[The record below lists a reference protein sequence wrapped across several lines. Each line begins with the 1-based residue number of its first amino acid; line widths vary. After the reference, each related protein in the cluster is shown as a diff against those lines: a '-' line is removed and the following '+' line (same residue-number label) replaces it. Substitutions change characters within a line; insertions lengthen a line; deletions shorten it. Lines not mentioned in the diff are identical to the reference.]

1 MSENFDG
8 DIYEKIEYMPI
19 TFFANTL
26 RVGIIGGGRG
36 SYIKARTLSNSGV
49 EVEVLSR
56 EFIEDFHN
64 ISVTLIKKEYDTI
77 IITNELAGFSEDI
90 IKKYAKNKK
99 IKIIIS

>member
-36 SYIKARTLSNSGV
+36 SYIKARTLSNTSHI
-49 EVEVLSR
+49 R
-56 EFIEDFHN
+56 
-64 ISVTLIKKEYDTI
+64 
-77 IITNELAGFSEDI
+77 
-90 IKKYAKNKK
+90 
-99 IKIIIS
+99 

>member
-36 SYIKARTLSNSGV
+36 SYIKARTLSNSLGV
-49 EVEVLSR
+49 
-56 EFIEDFHN
+56 
-64 ISVTLIKKEYDTI
+64 
-77 IITNELAGFSEDI
+77 
-90 IKKYAKNKK
+90 
-99 IKIIIS
+99 KIIRFDMSEY

>member
-36 SYIKARTLSNSGV
+36 SYIKARTLSNRSV
-49 EVEVLSR
+49 EMEGL
-56 EFIEDFHN
+56 
-64 ISVTLIKKEYDTI
+64 
-77 IITNELAGFSEDI
+77 
-90 IKKYAKNKK
+90 
-99 IKIIIS
+99 

>member
-36 SYIKARTLSNSGV
+36 SYIKAKTLSSNGV
-49 EVEVLSR
+49 EVEVL
-56 EFIEDFHN
+56 
-64 ISVTLIKKEYDTI
+64 
-77 IITNELAGFSEDI
+77 
-90 IKKYAKNKK
+90 
-99 IKIIIS
+99 